1 MIYPLNAWRCGQL
14 PSLLPNLLGMGKSP
28 LILAALATDAVSGLN
43 VKNAV
48 TITGEAGGNFDSA
61 LLTDINGDHYVVRVP
76 ITPAAGTELELE
88 LQVLKN
94 LSSFRSRLGF
104 DIPQP
109 VGETREIPSGNRVL
123 VFKYVHGNPID
134 TRRLSAASSLA
145 QSIAKS
151 IAAIHSLPIELIQ
164 NNGLSEFS
172 PAENI
177 RLRTAELDRAMQS
190 GQVPP
195 VLLQRWEDALADV
208 SLFKYQPVVVHATI
222 GHDTLLESGGE
233 ISGVLDWK
241 KVQLNDPALDFAWLT
256 GEDSELVESILLNY
270 QLARNGA
277 DANIARRATLYS
289 ELDWVRWMLHGY
301 ATKDPAIVQEAI
313 NAMNELAAEASEGT
327 LPSLSEVVAA
337 PPAFETVSFIEQTDS
352 VSDDYGFETAS
363 QVEEIEIVEVVE
375 VREADS
381 SATEPDDK
389 TKPIETVKDQDLF

>member
-1 MIYPLNAWRCGQL
+1 
-14 PSLLPNLLGMGKSP
+14 MGKSP

-48 TITGEAGGNFDSA
+48 TITGETGGQFDSA
-61 LLTDINGDHYVVRVP
+61 LLTDINGDSYVVRVP
-76 ITPAAGTELELE
+76 MTPAAGTELELE

-94 LSSFRSRLGF
+94 LSSFKTRLGF
-104 DIPQP
+104 DVPQP

-190 GQVPP
+190 GQVPT
-195 VLLQRWEDALADV
+195 VLLQRWEDALSDV
-208 SLFKYQPVVVHATI
+208 SLFKYQPVVVHAALS
-222 GHDTLLESGGE
+222 HDTLLEYGGE

-241 KVQLNDPALDFAWLT
+241 KIQLNDPAIDFSWLA
-256 GEDSELVESILLNY
+256 GENSELFESILLNY

-277 DANIARRATLYS
+277 DSNIARRATLYS

-301 ATKDPAIVQEAI
+301 ATKNPEIVQEAI
-313 NAMNELAAEASEGT
+313 NVMNELAEAATEGK
-327 LPSLSEVVAA
+327 LASLSEVVAA
-337 PPAFETVSFIEQTDS
+337 PVIIDTISFIEQASQIGAVDYGYDTS
-352 VSDDYGFETAS
+352 VS
-363 QVEEIEIVEVVE
+363 VEEVEIVEVVE
-375 VREADS
+375 A
-381 SATEPDDK
+381 SASELAEPDDK
-389 TKPIETVKDQDLF
+389 TKPLTIVKDEDLF